1 MNIDPRNVRK
11 INVPL
16 SREIRE
22 VRRGY
27 ETTTTTTIITIER
40 YVKVT
45 RARGNQH
52 HDASSKG
59 ACEVE
64 GEG

>member
-1 MNIDPRNVRK
+1 MNIDPCNVRK

-27 ETTTTTTIITIER
+27 ETATTTTIITIER

>member
-16 SREIRE
+16 SREIPE

>member
-45 RARGNQH
+45 RACGNQH

>member
-40 YVKVT
+40 YMKVT

>member
-27 ETTTTTTIITIER
+27 ETTTTIITIER

>member
-1 MNIDPRNVRK
+1 MNIDLCNVRK

-16 SREIRE
+16 SRNSRTKRIRR
-22 VRRGY
+22 VAAII
-27 ETTTTTTIITIER
+27 TTTIER

-45 RARGNQH
+45 WRPTPQ